1 MTNGN
6 EHTYEHLVG
15 LDQTEAITFLVEAA
29 PTAGSLVDTPASI
42 GNMNETQLS
51 SLVLAGQTETPLDRC
66 LTTVMFNPID
76 RQLPVNIS
84 TPRDIVVMAAFPGET
99 MPTMILYPPSVTRQ
113 KLAPGIINVPVFN
126 IDYII
131 RPIPPKSHVDCVS
144 SAMNTLRSIFE
155 GTCCHELLLKAV
167 RSQKNVIKGAFDL
180 SSLREAIA
188 MVERGCH
195 KAPDRLLLNSEAF
208 GVIRD
213 DVERN
218 GGLIYDLEPIVFNP
232 TRRGVEGRNYV
243 LTSSFEIGVL
253 FRSDG
258 VISCE
263 RELSGDLAVHLT
275 TSIGAI
281 VTNRSALASIE
292 D

>member
-6 EHTYEHLVG
+6 ENTYEHLVG

-29 PTAGSLVDTPASI
+29 PTAGSLVDTPDSI
-42 GNMNETQLS
+42 GNMHDAQLS
-51 SLVLAGQTETPLDRC
+51 NRILFGQHKTPLDRC
-66 LTTVMFNPID
+66 LTTVMFDRSD

-84 TPRDIVVMAAFPGET
+84 TPRDIVVMTAFPGET

-113 KLAPGIINVPVFN
+113 KLAPGIIDIPVFN

-131 RPIPPKSHVDCVS
+131 RPIPPMAHVDCVS

-167 RSQKNVIKGAFDL
+167 RSQRNVIKGTFDH
-180 SSLREAIA
+180 SRLREAIA

-195 KAPDRLLLNSEAF
+195 RAPNRLLLNSEAF

-213 DVERN
+213 DVEQN
-218 GGLIYDLEPIVFNP
+218 WGLIYDLEPIVFNP

-243 LTSSFEIGVL
+243 LNNSFEIGVL
-253 FRSDG
+253 FRSG
-258 VISCE
+258 EMISRE

-275 TSIGAI
+275 TSIGAV

-292 D
+292 G